1 MQSMRN
7 FGILQEYND
16 RKNKKLINNQLC
28 TDRPTYWVTS
38 SRPSN
43 FGDPLDTKTKADN
56 WFDENRLWNEENR
69 DYEIKRAQIYM
80 LQGFVLSGYVL
91 GLKTIVS
98 VVYNQMITRTRYVR
112 DSYKEIDIGELPPGE
127 VMQTSWNGEL
137 IFVRR
142 LTLGEIAEGNALP
155 ETSHLDKK
163 DVHVLSHAGA
173 SQVLVISAI
182 CTHLGCIPAPYI
194 GAYKGWVC
202 LCHGSVYDKFGR
214 VRQGPAQA
222 NLPYIN
228 NDVYGTTLCIE
239 EMQYPNEPSTYL
251 YI

>member
-1 MQSMRN
+1 MRN

-16 RKNKKLINNQLC
+16 RKNKKLTNNQLC

-80 LQGFVLSGYVL
+80 LQGFVLSGYAL
-91 GLKTIVS
+91 GIKTIVT
-98 VVYNQMITRTRYVR
+98 VVYNQMITRTRYLR

-142 LTLGEIAEGNALP
+142 LTLGEVAESNSLP

-163 DVHVLSHAGA
+163 DVHVLSNAG
-173 SQVLVISAI
+173 SS
-182 CTHLGCIPAPYI
+182 
-194 GAYKGWVC
+194 
-202 LCHGSVYDKFGR
+202 
-214 VRQGPAQA
+214 
-222 NLPYIN
+222 
-228 NDVYGTTLCIE
+228 
-239 EMQYPNEPSTYL
+239 
-251 YI
+251 

>member
-1 MQSMRN
+1 MCIRDR
-7 FGILQEYND
+7 EYTE

-80 LQGFVLSGYVL
+80 LQGFILSGYAL
-91 GLKTIVS
+91 GIKTIVT
-98 VVYNQMITRTRYVR
+98 VVYNQMITRTRYIR

-142 LTLGEIAEGNALP
+142 LTFGEVAESNSLP

-163 DVHVLSHAGA
+163 DVHVLSNAG
-173 SQVLVISAI
+173 SS
-182 CTHLGCIPAPYI
+182 
-194 GAYKGWVC
+194 
-202 LCHGSVYDKFGR
+202 
-214 VRQGPAQA
+214 
-222 NLPYIN
+222 
-228 NDVYGTTLCIE
+228 
-239 EMQYPNEPSTYL
+239 
-251 YI
+251 